1 MEIFISFYSVN
12 WLAILAATTASLV
25 ILAFWY
31 SPVLFGRPWRA
42 VTGLHRTGGKGRDI
56 STAIAV
62 VFMLMWLAASA
73 LAAIMGPDARLRQ
86 GAGVGLLL
94 GVAFIS
100 TSIGIL
106 GLLERRSIKLS
117 AIDAGYF
124 VVAFVVMGI
133 ILGSWH

>member
-31 SPVLFGRPWRA
+31 SPALFGRPWRA
-42 VTGLHRTGGKGRDI
+42 VTGLHRTGEKRRDI
-56 STAIAV
+56 SAVIAV
-62 VFMLMWLAASA
+62 VFSLMWLAASA
-73 LAAIMGPDARLRQ
+73 LAAIIGPDARLRQ
-86 GAGVGLLL
+86 GAEAGLLI
-94 GVAFIS
+94 GIAFIS

-106 GLLERRSIKLS
+106 GFLERRSIKLS

-124 VVAFVVMGI
+124 VVAFVVMGM

>member
-1 MEIFISFYSVN
+1 MLDSILVESSGCAGSASVEPMACQVYSYKP
-12 WLAILAATTASLV
+12 LQ
-25 ILAFWY
+25 
-31 SPVLFGRPWRA
+31 PVSHR
-42 VTGLHRTGGKGRDI
+42 GLHRTGGKGRDI

-86 GAGVGLLL
+86 GAGAGLLIS
-94 GVAFIS
+94 VTFIS

-106 GLLERRSIKLS
+106 GFLERRSIKLS

-124 VVAFVVMGI
+124 VVAFVVMGM

>member
-42 VTGLHRTGGKGRDI
+42 VTGLHGTGGKGKGRDI
-56 STAIAV
+56 SAVIAV

-73 LAAIMGPDARLRQ
+73 LAAIMGPVARLRQ
-86 GAGVGLLL
+86 GAGQVC
-94 GVAFIS
+94 
-100 TSIGIL
+100 
-106 GLLERRSIKLS
+106 
-117 AIDAGYF
+117 
-124 VVAFVVMGI
+124 
-133 ILGSWH
+133 